1 MSEVIGKTL
10 YLEPRETYD
19 PCILN
24 VDEKGVVH
32 YSADRIIAALVK
44 EFADV
49 EDIEDPFEAA
59 MEWYFYNIEG
69 AHLGEFTP
77 VYVQDGIFD
86 CSE

>member
-1 MSEVIGKTL
+1 MPEILGKTL

-32 YSADRIIAALVK
+32 YSADSVITALAK
-44 EFADV
+44 NFADL
-49 EDIEDPFEAA
+49 EDPLEAA
-59 MEWYFYNIEG
+59 MEWYFYNIES
-69 AHLGEFTP
+69 AYMGEFTP
-77 VYVQDGIFD
+77 VYVQDGVFG